1 MEKTFILVAFLFFAC
16 SEKSE
21 KNEQVQEIKFS
32 SPSEV
37 VMSFVKAM
45 NAQDSLGIEN
55 VLSNKS
61 KQSIIPKIHEA
72 GGFRKMFEAMKG
84 MQMDVM
90 IIGVDSASNPAKIF
104 TNQKIVKDT
113 TIFMKLDS
121 LHFSAVREDGG
132 WKLISLNARPN
143 SMSP

>member
-1 MEKTFILVAFLFFAC
+1 MKKTLILAAFLFLAC

-21 KNEQVQEIKFS
+21 KSEAVQEVKFS
-32 SPSEV
+32 SPPEV
-37 VMSFVKAM
+37 VMSFVKAL
-45 NAQDSLGIEN
+45 NAQDSSAIEN
-55 VLSNKS
+55 VLSKKS
-61 KQSIIPKIHEA
+61 KQSILPKIREV
-72 GGFRKMFEAMKG
+72 GGFKTMFDAMKG
-84 MQMDVM
+84 MQMDVT

-121 LHFSAVREDGG
+121 LHFSAIREDGG

-143 SMSP
+143 SMNP

>member
-1 MEKTFILVAFLFFAC
+1 MKKTFILAAFLFFCC

-21 KNEQVQEIKFS
+21 KSELLKEVEFQT
-32 SPSEV
+32 PSEV

-45 NAQDSLGIEN
+45 NAQDSTAIEN

-61 KQSIIPKIHEA
+61 KQSILPKIQEV
-72 GGFRKMFEAMKG
+72 GGFRTMFETMKG
-84 MQMDVM
+84 MRMDVT
-90 IIGVDSASNPAKIF
+90 IIGVDSVTNPAKIF

-121 LHFSAVREDGG
+121 LHFSAVREDGV

-143 SMSP
+143 SMNP